1 MDNKIIEKL
10 IEIVGV
16 DYVISD
22 KSNVAGYLY
31 DETEPRIR
39 PQANEDCVVVKPKNS
54 QEISEILKLAN
65 ESLTTVVARGG
76 GTGLCGAAIP
86 VEPSIILSMERFKKI
101 IELDEKNFI
110 LTLESGV
117 TLGEMNEFLK
127 KNDSLYFPCH
137 PGDESAHMGGLVV
150 ENAGGARAVKHGVM
164 RNHIK
169 GLEVVLPTGEIETFG
184 GKLPKNNAGYD
195 LMQLIT
201 GSEGTLGI
209 VTKIMLKL
217 YPEAKFSG
225 TLLVS
230 FDNCDQATEATT
242 QVLRS
247 GIVPLSIEYLD
258 RTIAL
263 CSAEHLREEWPLKKG
278 SVDLMF
284 ILSEDNED
292 SLYNVSGAI
301 EEICSNAGALET
313 LIADNAKEQAKI
325 LTIRSNTY
333 TSTKHILADS
343 LDIAV
348 PPAFMPELM
357 KNFKSIGAKYNATID
372 TVGHIGDGNVHNN
385 IYLVNG
391 EMPSYYEEMK
401 EELYKMAI
409 AGGGTIT
416 GEHGIGK
423 TRRKNLPLQ
432 FDEVQLNLMRGIK
445 RLFDP
450 NNILNPKTAIY

>member
-1 MDNKIIEKL
+1 MNAIIIDRL
-10 IEIVGV
+10 IEVVGK
-16 DYVISD
+16 DYIILD
-22 KSNVAGYLY
+22 KENLSGYLY

-39 PQANEDCVVVKPKNS
+39 PVANEDCIVVKPENS
-54 QEISEILKLAN
+54 QQISEILKIAN
-65 ESLTTVVARGG
+65 EELVIVVARGG

-110 LTLESGV
+110 ITLEAGV

-127 KNDSLYFPCH
+127 QNDTLYFPCH
-137 PGDESAHMGGLVV
+137 PGDESAQMGGLVA

-169 GLEVVLPTGEIETFG
+169 GLEVVLPTGKIINLG

-195 LMQLIT
+195 IMQLIT

-209 VTKIMLKL
+209 VTKILLKL
-217 YPEAKFSG
+217 YPESKFSG

-230 FDNCDQATEATT
+230 FEDCNQATEASTE
-242 QVLRS
+242 VLKA

-258 RTIAL
+258 RGIAL
-263 CSAEHLREEWPLKKG
+263 RAAEHMGEDWPLKKG
-278 SVDLMF
+278 SVDLLF

-292 SLYNVSGAI
+292 SLYNVSGTI
-301 EEICSNAGALET
+301 EEICSKIGALEI
-313 LIADNAKEQAKI
+313 LIADNAKDQARI
-325 LTIRSNTY
+325 LSIRSNTY
-333 TSTKHILADS
+333 TASKHTLVDS

-357 KNFKSIGAKYNATID
+357 RNFKNIAAKHNASID

-385 IYLVNG
+385 IYLVDG
-391 EMPSYYEEMK
+391 EVPNYYEEMK

-409 AGGGTIT
+409 KGGGTIT
-416 GEHGIGK
+416 GEHGVGK

-432 FDEVQLNLMRGIK
+432 FDEVQIDLMRGIK
-445 RLFDP
+445 KLFDP

>member
-1 MDNKIIEKL
+1 MNAIIIDKL
-10 IEIVGV
+10 IKVVGR
-16 DYVISD
+16 DYIILD
-22 KSNVAGYLY
+22 KENLSGYLY

-39 PQANEDCVVVKPKNS
+39 PVANEDCIVVKPENS
-54 QEISEILKLAN
+54 QQISEILKIAN
-65 ESLTTVVARGG
+65 EELVIVVARGG

-110 LTLESGV
+110 ITLEAGV

-127 KNDSLYFPCH
+127 QNDTLYFPCH
-137 PGDESAHMGGLVV
+137 PGDESAQMGGLVA

-169 GLEVVLPTGEIETFG
+169 GLEVVLPTGEIINLG

-195 LMQLIT
+195 IMQLIT

-209 VTKIMLKL
+209 VTKILLKL
-217 YPEAKFSG
+217 YPESKFSG

-230 FDNCDQATEATT
+230 FEDCNQATEASTE
-242 QVLRS
+242 VLKA

-258 RTIAL
+258 REIAL
-263 CSAEHLREEWPLKKG
+263 RAAEHMGEDWPLKKG
-278 SVDLMF
+278 SVDLLF

-292 SLYNVSGAI
+292 SLYNVSGTI
-301 EEICSNAGALET
+301 EEICSKIGALEI
-313 LIADNAKEQAKI
+313 LIADNAKDQARI
-325 LTIRSNTY
+325 LSIRSNTY
-333 TSTKHILADS
+333 TASKHTLVDS

-357 KNFKSIGAKYNATID
+357 RNFKNIAAKHNATID

-385 IYLVNG
+385 IYLVDG
-391 EMPSYYEEMK
+391 EVPSYYEEMK

-409 AGGGTIT
+409 KGGGTIT

-432 FDEVQLNLMRGIK
+432 FNEIQINLMRGIK
-445 RLFDP
+445 KLFDP